1 MEEKPIFIRTFGDSP
16 VIRIL
21 NTLLTGR
28 ELDYSMSDIA
38 RVSNVSWSTLNR
50 VWDGLI
56 KSELIKQTR
65 QIGKAKLFMLNMD
78 HLVVKNLIKMYDVL
92 LMNEIEKID
101 ERVVVKEQD
110 L

>member
-38 RVSNVSWSTLNR
+38 RISNVSWSTLNR
-50 VWDGLI
+50 VWDGLL

-65 QIGKAKLFMLNMD
+65 QIGKAKLFMLNMES
-78 HLVVKNLIKMYDVL
+78 LVVKNLVKTYDVL
-92 LMNEIEKID
+92 LMNEIEKIS
-101 ERVVVKEQD
+101 EGIAVKG
-110 L
+110 